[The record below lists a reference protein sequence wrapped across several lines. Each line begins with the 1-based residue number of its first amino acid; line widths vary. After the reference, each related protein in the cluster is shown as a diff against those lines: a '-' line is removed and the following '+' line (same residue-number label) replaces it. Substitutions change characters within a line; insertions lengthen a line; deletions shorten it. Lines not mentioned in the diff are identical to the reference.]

1 MNGTDRLERELIAWF
16 GDAAAPR
23 VPDYTPDIVRA
34 TATMR
39 QRPRWSFATRWLP
52 AALVPRLPRLAVRP
66 VPLRMIA
73 LLALLGLLLAATLTL
88 YLGSRP
94 RLPDPFGLAE
104 NGLVTYA
111 EDGDIWTVDPPTGER
126 LAIVSGPT
134 ADLAPRWSRDG
145 TRVAFLRQEI
155 PRNHWLVVANADGS
169 DVVTSETS
177 FFDAD
182 LDSIAWSPNGRWV
195 AVAAGPRGGR
205 TMSLVDTSSGEVREL
220 DTPGIDVEMYWR
232 PPDGRQLMYV
242 RAIGDERQLVL
253 VDVLDGA
260 VGSVDIG
267 EPELHL
273 RPGGW
278 APDGRRFV
286 VHHLGDE
293 GAYTSLL
300 DPETGQHERV
310 EIAFG
315 RMSNDGTRMVGYR
328 DFSLTRDPFL
338 CVMTLPDGDCDPI
351 AEGDLL
357 PDWEHTAGLH
367 WSPDDRWIVVYPQD
381 DRGWVL
387 LDPETGTPIEPAWS
401 DRGVESWQRVA
412 PPPWWEWW

>member
-1 MNGTDRLERELIAWF
+1 MNGTDRLERELTAWF

-23 VPDYTPDIVRA
+23 VPDYTADIVRS

-39 QRPRWSFATRWLP
+39 QRPRWSFPTRWLP
-52 AALVPRLPRLAVRP
+52 AALVPRLPRLGVRP
-66 VPLRMIA
+66 VPWRTIA

-111 EDGDIWTVDPPTGER
+111 EDGDIWTVDPLTGER
-126 LAIVSGPT
+126 LAIVPGPAT
-134 ADLAPRWSRDG
+134 DLAPRWSRDG

-155 PRNHWLVVANADGS
+155 PRTHWLVVANADGS
-169 DVVTSETS
+169 DVVPSETS

-182 LDSIAWSPNGRWV
+182 IDSIVWSPNGRWV
-195 AVAAGPRGGR
+195 AVASGPAGGR
-205 TMSLVDTSSGEVREL
+205 TMSLVDTSTGEVRDLE
-220 DTPGIDVEMYWR
+220 TPDIDVEMYWR

-242 RAIGDERQLVL
+242 RAIGNDRQLVL

-260 VGSVDIG
+260 MESVDIG
-267 EPELHL
+267 EPEFAM

-278 APDGRRFV
+278 TPDGKRFV
-286 VHHLGDE
+286 VHHMGTE
-293 GAYTSLL
+293 TEAPYTSLL

-315 RMSNDGTRMVGYR
+315 RMSNDGTRMVGYG
-328 DFSLTRDPFL
+328 DFDFVKVPFL
-338 CVMTLPDGDCDPI
+338 CVMSLPDGDCAPI
-351 AEGDLL
+351 AGEDLL
-357 PDWEHTAGLH
+357 PDWEHTAGLN
-367 WSPDDRWIVVYPQD
+367 WSPDDQWIVVYTQD
-381 DRGWVL
+381 GSWIL
-387 LDPETGTPIEPAWS
+387 LDPEGGAPVRPAW
-401 DRGVESWQRVA
+401 DVESWQRVA
-412 PPPWWEWW
+412 PPPWWERW

>member
-1 MNGTDRLERELIAWF
+1 MNGTDRLERELTAWF

-39 QRPRWSFATRWLP
+39 QRPRWSFLTRWLP
-52 AALVPRLPRLAVRP
+52 AGLIPRLPHMTVRR
-66 VPLRMIA
+66 VPWRAIA
-73 LLALLGLLLAATLTL
+73 LLAVLGLLLAATLTL
-88 YLGSRP
+88 YLGSPP
-94 RLPDPFGLAE
+94 RVPPPFGPAE

-111 EDGDIWTVDPPTGER
+111 EDGDIWTVDPVTAER
-126 LAIVSGPT
+126 RAIVAGLET
-134 ADLAPRWSRDG
+134 DLAPRWSRDG
-145 TRVAFLRQEI
+145 TRVAFLREVI
-155 PRNHWLVVANADGS
+155 PRHHLLVVANGDGS
-169 DVVTSETS
+169 DVVESGAS
-177 FFDAD
+177 FVEAD
-182 LDSIAWSPNGRWV
+182 IDSIVWSPNGRWV
-195 AVAAGPRGGR
+195 AVAAGPATGR
-205 TMSLVDTSSGEVREL
+205 TMSLIDTSTGEVREL
-220 DTPGIDVEMYWR
+220 DTPDIDVEMYWR

-242 RAIGDERQLVL
+242 RAIGDDRQLVL
-253 VDVLDGA
+253 VDVLDAEVKTAPLGK
-260 VGSVDIG
+260 
-267 EPELHL
+267 PELGL

-278 APDGRRFV
+278 TPDGERFV
-286 VHHLGDE
+286 VHHWPGE
-293 GAYTSLL
+293 VPYTSLL
-300 DPETGQHERV
+300 DPETGQEERL

-315 RMSNDGTRMVGYR
+315 RMSNDGMRMVGYG
-328 DFSLTRDPFL
+328 DFFRDPFL
-338 CVMTLPDGDCDPI
+338 CVMSLPDGECVPI

-412 PPPWWEWW
+412 PPAWWE